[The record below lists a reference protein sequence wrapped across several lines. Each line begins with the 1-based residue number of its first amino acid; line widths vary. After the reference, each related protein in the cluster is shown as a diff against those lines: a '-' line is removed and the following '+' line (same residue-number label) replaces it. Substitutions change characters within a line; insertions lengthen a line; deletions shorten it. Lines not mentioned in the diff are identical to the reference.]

1 MSMESDILK
10 DFLAES
16 KENLELLDQQ
26 FVELEQDPENA
37 DLIKSI
43 FRTIHTIKGTSGF
56 FGFTTLEGI
65 AHFAEDILS
74 KLRDG
79 VIKVNEDI
87 ASMLLKA
94 VDHIKIILSTLE
106 KTGKEPT
113 DLSHLD
119 FIVDLRNFSEK
130 ITKGGTIPKVRMEP
144 KKATEIKEVAPPA
157 EEPAAS
163 STVAQKEES
172 EEIPHETS
180 AEKEDVSSR
189 EEDSEVK
196 PEPPPAARAQAATPQ
211 QASNVHLTETHVR
224 VDVNLLDKLMNLA
237 GELVLSRNRLVQI
250 ASVLNNPDLLAANQ
264 RMSLIVTELQ
274 EQIMK
279 TRMQPVGNVF
289 NKFPRIVR
297 DLAKMAK
304 KQVQLKIEGA
314 ETELDR
320 SIVDVIKDPLTHMVR
335 NSIDHGIEAPDIR
348 VQKDKP
354 EIGTLIMRAYHE
366 GGQVIIEIKDDGAG
380 INPVKIRKKAIEK
393 GVITQEQ
400 ASYMSDRDAV
410 NLVFAP
416 GFSTAE
422 QVTNISGRGVG
433 MDVVRTNIEKLG
445 GTVELQ
451 SEVGHGTTVKVK
463 IPLTLA
469 IIPALIV
476 KSNEQRYCIPQVNLV
491 ELVSL
496 GTDEIVK
503 DIQIVGDSEFYR
515 LRGEILPLL
524 RLDSLLAEAKNE
536 QDVDGMHIVV
546 LNSGERHFGL
556 VVDEI
561 NDSEEI
567 VVKPLG
573 KYLKNIETYAGTT
586 LMGDGKAALILD
598 VVGMTSKLS
607 LKAEESMQKARL
619 MSEGVSEED
628 KQFLLLFKVAYDE
641 YFAIPLG
648 IVNRLDKIK
657 RDKVEVVGGRE
668 VVQYRGHSMP
678 LIRLESFLPISPLP
692 DLDEYHLIVFNMN
705 NRDIAVMVSAIEDS
719 MEISIDIE
727 EHTFKQDGILGS
739 AIVKER
745 TTLFL
750 DVYQIIQMYDPS
762 FFEKVENS
770 NVSRLMLAEDSNFY
784 RNLLHSYLTASGYDV
799 IIAKDGQEAWDLLQ
813 REPVDLLITDVE
825 MPRMTGLELTRK
837 IRESERLRKLPIITV
852 TSLSSEDDKRK
863 GIQAGVD
870 EYQAKLDRDKV
881 LYAIEKLLKQK
892 AIS

>member
-106 KTGKEPT
+106 KTSKEPN
-113 DLSHLD
+113 DLVHLD

-130 ITKGGTIPKVRMEP
+130 IVKGGVIPRGRIEP
-144 KKATEIKEVAPPA
+144 KKAPVIATPV
-157 EEPAAS
+157 EEPAKP
-163 STVAQKEES
+163 VQKEPVKEPLQ
-172 EEIPHETS
+172 EII
-180 AEKEDVSSR
+180 AEKEEIASPK
-189 EEDSEVK
+189 EEEAEAK
-196 PEPPPAARAQAATPQ
+196 PESPPAMRAQAAMPQ

-335 NSIDHGIEAPDIR
+335 NSIDHGIEFPDIR

-354 EIGTLIMRAYHE
+354 EFGALIMKAYHE

-380 INPVKIRKKAIEK
+380 IDPVRIKKKAIEK
-393 GVITQEQ
+393 GVVTKEQ
-400 ASYMSDRDAV
+400 ASYMSDRDTI

-445 GTVELQ
+445 GNVEVL

-496 GTDEIVK
+496 GKNEISK

-524 RLDSLLAEAKNE
+524 RLDFLLAQSKNE
-536 QDVDGMHIVV
+536 QNVEEDMHVVV

-556 VVDEI
+556 VVDQI

-586 LMGDGKAALILD
+586 LMGDGRAALILD

-607 LKAEESMQKARL
+607 FKSEESIQKARL
-619 MSEGVSEED
+619 IAEGTSEED
-628 KQFLLLFKVAYDE
+628 KQFLLLFKVSDDE

-657 RDKVEVVGGRE
+657 REKIEVVGGRE
-668 VVQYRGHSMP
+668 IVQYRGHSMP

-692 DLDEYHLIVFNMN
+692 DLAEYHLIVFNMN
-705 NRDIAVMVSAIEDS
+705 NRDVAVVVSAIEDS

-739 AIVKER
+739 AIIKDR

-750 DVYQIIQMYDPS
+750 DIYQIIQMYDPL
-762 FFEKVENS
+762 FFEKSEATS
-770 NVSRLMLAEDSNFY
+770 VSRLMLAEDSNFY

-799 IIAKDGQEAWDLLQ
+799 VIAKDGQEAWELLQ
-813 REPVDLLITDVE
+813 REPVDLLITDIE
-825 MPRMTGLELTRK
+825 MPKMTGLELTRK
-837 IRESERLRKLPIITV
+837 IRESEKLRRLPIIAV

-881 LYAIEKLLKQK
+881 LYAVEKLLKQK
-892 AIS
+892 AII

>member
-1 MSMESDILK
+1 
-10 DFLAES
+10 
-16 KENLELLDQQ
+16 
-26 FVELEQDPENA
+26 
-37 DLIKSI
+37 
-43 FRTIHTIKGTSGF
+43 
-56 FGFTTLEGI
+56 
-65 AHFAEDILS
+65 
-74 KLRDG
+74 
-79 VIKVNEDI
+79 
-87 ASMLLKA
+87 
-94 VDHIKIILSTLE
+94 
-106 KTGKEPT
+106 
-113 DLSHLD
+113 
-119 FIVDLRNFSEK
+119 
-130 ITKGGTIPKVRMEP
+130 
-144 KKATEIKEVAPPA
+144 
-157 EEPAAS
+157 
-163 STVAQKEES
+163 
-172 EEIPHETS
+172 
-180 AEKEDVSSR
+180 
-189 EEDSEVK
+189 
-196 PEPPPAARAQAATPQ
+196 
-211 QASNVHLTETHVR
+211 
-224 VDVNLLDKLMNLA
+224 MNLA

-335 NSIDHGIEAPDIR
+335 NSIDHGIEAPDLR

-354 EIGTLIMRAYHE
+354 EIGTLIMKAYHE

-380 INPVKIRKKAIEK
+380 IDPNKIKKKAIEK
-393 GVITQEQ
+393 GVITKEQ
-400 ASYMSDRDAV
+400 APYMSDRDV
-410 NLVFAP
+410 INLVFAP

-445 GTVELQ
+445 GNVEVQ

-476 KSNEQRYCIPQVNLV
+476 RSKGQRYCIPQVNLV

-496 GTDEIVK
+496 GKDDITK

-524 RLDSLLAEAKNE
+524 RLDSLLAEPKNE
-536 QDVDGMHIVV
+536 NQDVDGMHIVV

-573 KYLKNIETYAGTT
+573 KYLKNIETFAGTT
-586 LMGDGKAALILD
+586 LMGDGRAALILD
-598 VVGMTSKLS
+598 VVGMISKQN
-607 LKAEESMQKARL
+607 LKVEESIQRARL
-619 MSEGVSEED
+619 MAEGVSEED
-628 KQFLLLFKVAYDE
+628 KQFLLLFKVSEDE

-657 RDKVEVVGGRE
+657 RGKIEVVGGRE

-692 DLDEYHLIVFNMN
+692 ELEEYHLIVFNMN
-705 NRDIAVMVSAIEDS
+705 NRDISVMVSTIEDS

-739 AIVKER
+739 AIVKDR

-750 DVYQIIQMYDPS
+750 DTYQIIQMYDPY
-762 FFEKVENS
+762 FFEKIEDAS
-770 NVSRLMLAEDSNFY
+770 VSRLMLAEDSNFY
-784 RNLLHSYLTASGYDV
+784 RNILHSYLTASGYDV
-799 IIAKDGQEAWDLLQ
+799 VIAKDGYEAWELLQ
-813 REPVDLLITDVE
+813 REPVDLLITDIE
-825 MPRMTGLELTRK
+825 MPRMSGLELTRK
-837 IRESERLRKLPIITV
+837 IRESEKLNKLPIITV

-870 EYQAKLDRDKV
+870 EYQAKLDRDRV
-881 LYAIEKLLKQK
+881 LYAVEKLLKQK
-892 AIS
+892 AMN